1 MKINDII
8 TFYDKILIIII
19 IIASLLMLFV
29 PFYYSQYGNSENLY
43 LIIESNGEEVK
54 RFPLENTFSE
64 PVVFEIEGPIGIHKI
79 EAYQGKVRVKE
90 APEDDPLKI
99 CEKTGWIEQQ
109 GPIIICVPNK
119 ISIWIESSDA
129 EVDGMSW

>member
-1 MKINDII
+1 M
-8 TFYDKILIIII
+8 I
-19 IIASLLMLFV
+19 IIASLLMLFA
-29 PFYYSQYGNSENLY
+29 PFYYFQQGDSENLY
-43 LIIESNGEEVK
+43 LIIESNGKEVK
-54 RFPLENTFSE
+54 RFPLENTFSK
-64 PVVFEIEGPIGIHKI
+64 PVVFEVAGPIGIHKI

-90 APEDDPLKI
+90 APDDDPLKI

-119 ISIWIESSDA
+119 IGIWIESSDA

>member
-1 MKINDII
+1 MKIRDII
-8 TFYDKILIIII
+8 TFYDKILIIMI

-29 PFYYSQYGNSENLY
+29 PFYFARQGDSDNLY
-43 LIIESNGEEVK
+43 LIIESSGEEIK
-54 RFPLENTFSE
+54 RFPLADTFSD
-64 PVVFEIEGPIGIHKI
+64 PVIIEVEGPIGTHKI
-79 EAYQGKVRVKE
+79 EAYQGRVRVKE

-99 CEKTGWIEQQ
+99 CEKTGWIDQQ
-109 GPIIICVPNK
+109 GPVIICVPNK